1 MNTPKKG
8 QHDLSQDQA
17 NVSQDSLELAL
28 DFVEDE
34 RDRLLALAMTLR
46 QRLEPVDP
54 KDPTDSDDLNAWRLA
69 QLLEERLTSV
79 RFTDTLRTF
88 VMGSKS

>member
-28 DFVEDE
+28 DFVEGE
-34 RDRLLALAMTLR
+34 RDRLLALAMVLR